1 MKFHFGRVFL
11 ASVSLIVLAAAQ
23 QANSNLKTASTQL
36 VQPLVQFGGVG
47 GATPIQTPDLE
58 PLGSRNGEDFNADA
72 SGLPRDARSSI
83 SAALG
88 RDIPGYQARAQ
99 GTGFEAQN
107 LRHMLAIDFTSDGV
121 AVRKRGASWKLALRA
136 YGYSGDLEAVDEAAP
151 QARTN
156 RVEYRRG
163 SLTEWYV
170 NGPLGLEQG
179 FTITEPPPGAVDGQ
193 PLTIALELSGDL
205 TAAVDQDGR
214 SLTLID
220 REGNPDM
227 RYAGLASRDAT
238 GREMR
243 SWLEVQGSQLLL
255 KVADAGARYPVVV
268 DPLVQAKLT
277 ASDGAA
283 NDLLGFSVS
292 ISGNTVVV
300 GALQASPGFVNQGS
314 VYVFVKPAS
323 GWANMTQTAE
333 LTASDGMTGDL
344 LGTGVS
350 ISGNTVV
357 AGAILASIG
366 NNVSQ
371 GAVYVFVKPASGWQ
385 NMNQTAKLT
394 ASDGAAN
401 DNLGRS
407 VSISGNTVMA
417 GAPGATIGSN
427 SLEGAAYVFVK
438 PASGWKDMTQTAK
451 LTASDGLANGSVG
464 FSVAINGVTAVAG
477 EPDGIT
483 GDIAGAAY
491 VFVKPVSGWKD
502 MTQTAKLT
510 NSDGF
515 PDNLLGVSVAVS
527 GNTVVA
533 GASNT
538 SAGGTAYVYVEP
550 ARGWVNMTQ
559 TAELTALHGAPPD
572 GLGASVSISGNVVVA
587 GAPYTTVGS
596 NSEQGAAYA
605 FVKPATGWKN
615 MTQTLKVTASDG
627 AANDLF
633 GYSIAVSGK
642 TAVSGSPQATIG
654 SNAQQGAAYVYGP

>member
-1 MKFHFGRVFL
+1 MKFRIGRIFL
-11 ASVSLIVLAAAQ
+11 VCVSLIVFAAAQ
-23 QANSNLKTASTQL
+23 QTSSNLKTTSTQ
-36 VQPLVQFGGVG
+36 VVRPLVQVSSAGD
-47 GATPIQTPDLE
+47 ATRQTADLE
-58 PLGSRNGEDFNADA
+58 PAESRHPEQLTADA
-72 SGLPRDARSSI
+72 STLPRAAQSSI

-88 RDIPGYQARAQ
+88 RDIPDYVARAQ

-107 LRHMLAIDFTSDGV
+107 LRHRLAVDFTSAGV
-121 AVRKRGASWKLALRA
+121 AVRRGGASWELALRA
-136 YGYSGDLEAVDEAAP
+136 YGYSGRLKAVGEVAP
-151 QARTN
+151 RANAN

-179 FTITEPPPGAVDGQ
+179 FTLTEPPPGAADGR

-214 SLTLID
+214 SLTLII
-220 REGNPDM
+220 EGKPEM

-243 SWLEVQGSQLLL
+243 SWLEMQGSQLLL

-300 GALQASPGFVNQGS
+300 GAPEASPEFVNQGS

-333 LTASDGMTGDL
+333 LTASDGMTGDM

-357 AGAILASIG
+357 AGAFLASVG

-371 GAVYVFVKPASGWQ
+371 GAAYVFVKPASGWQ
-385 NMNQTAKLT
+385 NMTQTAKLT
-394 ASDGAAN
+394 ASDGVAN

-407 VSISGNTVMA
+407 VSISSNTVMA

-438 PASGWKDMTQTAK
+438 PASGWKDMAQTAK

-464 FSVAINGVTAVAG
+464 FSVAVSGSTAVAG

-491 VFVKPVSGWKD
+491 VFVKPASGWKD

-572 GLGASVSISGNVVVA
+572 GLGTSVSISGNVVVA

-615 MTQTLKVTASDG
+615 MTQTLKLTASDG
-627 AANDLF
+627 AANDQF

-642 TAVSGSPQATIG
+642 TGVVGAPQAMIG